1 MTRKTDAS
9 INLTYELDAAPS
21 KVWRALTVPEYV
33 SRWLKRPTVKEDAS
47 EQSTLEPSF
56 QLHLISADPD
66 TRVRYRIKDD
76 DAISVVTFQIGAN
89 GTGGTTFSIVH
100 ELALSAANSN
110 GQKPLR
116 AAA

>member
-1 MTRKTDAS
+1 MKTGAS

-21 KVWRALTVPEYV
+21 KVWRALTIPEYV
-33 SRWLKRPTVKEDAS
+33 SRWLKRPTLKDKVPEENALDS
-47 EQSTLEPSF
+47 SF
-56 QLHLISADPD
+56 EIRLISADPD
-66 TRVRYRIKDD
+66 TRVRYSIKDN

-100 ELALSAANSN
+100 EIAMSAANSN
-110 GQKPLR
+110 SRTTLR